1 MRVRPEK
8 AHSENNNMNTPNK
21 DINSQSTQVAI
32 VEDDP
37 TAAEAIV
44 KWVAEMGHRPV
55 LFGSAKKFL
64 AAREAHSA
72 ALLILD
78 WGLPEMSGLELLR
91 HLRGPLKSLAPV
103 VFCTSRGDEAD
114 VVEALRAG
122 ADDFIVKPLRK
133 PELQARVNAVLR
145 RSNNGADDIRA
156 MNVAP
161 YSLDLVARNIRLRER
176 TVDLQNR
183 EYELAVLLFQN
194 LNAVVSRERIV
205 QTLWGMEP
213 METSRTLDTHVSRL
227 RRKLELT
234 PANGLI
240 LQSVY
245 GLGYRL
251 QPVSADVIAPA
262 DPG

>member
-1 MRVRPEK
+1 MDMQIREQKQLVAR
-8 AHSENNNMNTPNK
+8 
-21 DINSQSTQVAI
+21 VAI
-32 VEDDP
+32 IEDDA
-37 TAAEAIV
+37 TAGEAIV
-44 KWVAEMGHRPV
+44 KWVEEMGHQPM
-55 LFGSAKKFL
+55 LFPDAGKFL
-64 AAREAHSA
+64 AARAAHSA
-72 ALLILD
+72 SLLILD
-78 WGLPEMSGLELLR
+78 WGLPDMSGLELLR
-91 HLRGPLKSLAPV
+91 HVRGPLQCSAPA

-133 PELQARVNAVLR
+133 QELQARVSAVLR
-145 RSNNGADDIRA
+145 RSVVEVAEMRELE
-156 MNVAP
+156 VAP
-161 YSLDLVARNIRLRER
+161 YKLDLVARRIRLNDRVVE
-176 TVDLQNR
+176 LQNR

-194 LNAVVSRERIV
+194 LNTVVSRERIV

-234 PANGLI
+234 PANGLT

-251 QPVSADVIAPA
+251 QPVSA
-262 DPG
+262 